1 VAAPASASQEAAA
14 CGINHGNIMKEFFI
28 GLLVGA
34 ILSLATAWYFV
45 YGRKQPGVRH
55 AQDTT
60 ATTIQRAAGA
70 TEAQFRAWHLMP
82 DDIKDELTRT
92 GVVIRRSASDW
103 GNSIADNATDV
114 SITSKIKAKFVTDS
128 ELSAWRINVT
138 TTDRRVTL
146 TGNVPSHKHIAKAM
160 AHALDTPGVRDVQST
175 LQVKK

>member
-1 VAAPASASQEAAA
+1 
-14 CGINHGNIMKEFFI
+14 MKEFFI

-34 ILSLATAWYFV
+34 VLSLATAWYFV
-45 YGRKQPGVRH
+45 YGRQQPAVRH

-60 ATTIQRAAGA
+60 AAALQHA
-70 TEAQFRAWHLMP
+70 ADTTEAKFRAWHLMP

-103 GNSIADNATDV
+103 SNTIADSATDAR
-114 SITSKIKAKFVTDS
+114 ITAAIKAKFVTDS
-128 ELSAWRINVT
+128 ELSAWGINVT

-160 AHALDTPGVRDVQST
+160 AHALDTPGVRDVKST